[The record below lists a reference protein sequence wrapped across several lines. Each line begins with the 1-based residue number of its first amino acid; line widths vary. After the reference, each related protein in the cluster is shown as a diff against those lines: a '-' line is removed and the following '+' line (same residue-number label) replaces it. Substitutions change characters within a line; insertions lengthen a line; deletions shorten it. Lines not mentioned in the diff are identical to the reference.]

1 MTVQAGA
8 AGDQYVVLGDV
19 VDSRAIS
26 DRDGFRETFASA
38 RERLA
43 EAYGNAFVAGPSVLK
58 GIDELGAVVSTLEP
72 IYDVVRTLQ
81 HDLHPHAIRL
91 AVASGDISVGQAGSV
106 AHMDGEAFHRAT
118 ELLERIER
126 DGLRFGLDTGNQPL
140 DTAVADEINLLVHLR
155 EGWTDRQREVVT
167 RYERA
172 ETQRAVASDLDIS
185 QQAVSN
191 VLQSASWPLIET
203 IEDRL
208 RETLALGW
216 DDEGPKT
223 HSADGG
229 EDE

>member
-1 MTVQAGA
+1 MTAQSGA
-8 AGDQYVVLGDV
+8 TGDRYVVLGDV
-19 VDSRAIS
+19 VDSRAIT
-26 DRDGFRETFASA
+26 DRDGFRETFADA
-38 RERLA
+38 RERLT
-43 EAYGNAFVAGPSVLK
+43 ESYDSAFVAGPSVLK

-72 IYDVVRTLQ
+72 IYDVVRTLE
-81 HDLHPHAIRL
+81 HELHPHAIRL
-91 AVASGDISVGQAGSV
+91 AVASGEISVGETGSV

-126 DGLRFGLDTGNQPL
+126 DGLRFGLDTGTRPL

-172 ETQRAVASDLDIS
+172 ATQQAVASELDIS

-208 RETLALGW
+208 RETLAIGW
-216 DDEGPKT
+216 GDDGPDGN
-223 HSADGG
+223 AAAGG
-229 EDE
+229 EAE